1 MKKFNSFLLA
11 GLGITLM
18 SITFS
23 SCSKDDSLDLV
34 STQSRSIVQ
43 CKTVAEANK
52 VLVDY
57 LELDNE
63 RYVLTISAEDAENL
77 GVSLDLYG
85 KAQEELQT
93 TNALI

>member
-43 CKTVAEANK
+43 CKTVAEAC
-52 VLVDY
+52 
-57 LELDNE
+57 
-63 RYVLTISAEDAENL
+63 
-77 GVSLDLYG
+77 
-85 KAQEELQT
+85 
-93 TNALI
+93 